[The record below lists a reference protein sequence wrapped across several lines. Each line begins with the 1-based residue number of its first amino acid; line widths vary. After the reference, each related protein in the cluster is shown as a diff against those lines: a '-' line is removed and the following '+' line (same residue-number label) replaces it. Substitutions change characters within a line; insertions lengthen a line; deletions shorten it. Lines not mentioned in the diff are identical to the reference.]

1 MELPKLSSI
10 MPNKEYHSLDAR
22 SSTDLRNILKSEE
35 LFMSKLNEI
44 IEPTKAMQQGT
55 ALHTY
60 FLEREKFK
68 DEVSV
73 KSSDIKLTTKAGK
86 EWVAEQ
92 KDKIII
98 DEEFFNIFPIIEE
111 KIDNKASDIFKIG
124 GLTEASFFWKDK
136 YDIDCKC
143 RPDYIS
149 SDFSYMIDL
158 KTTADASPRGFKS
171 SVIKFNYAVQA
182 QFYLRGIEKSTNQ
195 KPSKFYFIA
204 IEKTKPY
211 HVEVYDL
218 DETWLSI
225 SDKDID
231 EALYRIDSLRSRNYK
246 PNGYSTE
253 CTTLHPPDYLINR
266 EKAPIQTGLS
276 INDIPLF

>member
-111 KIDNKASDIFKIG
+111 KIDNKASDIFRIG

-246 PNGYSTE
+246 ANGYSTE

-266 EKAPIQTGLS
+266 EKAQIQTGLS

>member
-111 KIDNKASDIFKIG
+111 KIDNKASDIFRIG

-246 PNGYSTE
+246 ANGYSTE

>member
-68 DEVSV
+68 DEVSI

-111 KIDNKASDIFKIG
+111 KIDNKASDIFRIG

>member
-1 MELPKLSSI
+1 MNRQVPLLDIS
-10 MPNKEYHSLDAR
+10 NKEYHQDDAK
-22 SSTDLRNILKSEE
+22 SSTDMRNILKSEE
-35 LFMSKLNEI
+35 LFMSKLTQV

-60 FLEREKFK
+60 FLERDKFK
-68 DEVSV
+68 NEVAV
-73 KSSDIKLTTKAGK
+73 KDSDIKLTTKAGK

-98 DEEFFNIFPIIEE
+98 DEDFFNIFPIVEE
-111 KIDNKASDIFKIG
+111 KINSKASDIFKEDGIK
-124 GLTEASFFWKDK
+124 EASFFWDDI
-136 YDIDCKC
+136 YDIKCKC
-143 RPDYIS
+143 RPDYLS
-149 SDFSYMIDL
+149 PDFSYMIDL

-182 QFYLRGIEKSTNQ
+182 QFYIRGIQKYTDV
-195 KPSKFYFIA
+195 KPSKFYFIV

-211 HVEVYDL
+211 HVELYDL

-225 SDKDID
+225 ADKEID
-231 EALYRIDSLRSRNYK
+231 EALYRIDSLRDRKYI
-246 PNGYSTE
+246 PNGYTIE
-253 CTTLHPPDYLINR
+253 CTTLHPPDYLLNR
-266 EKAPIQTGLS
+266 DNPKVKTGLN

>member
-1 MELPKLSSI
+1 MNRPVPLLDI
-10 MPNKEYHSLDAR
+10 PNKEYHQDDAK
-22 SSTDLRNILKSEE
+22 SSTDMRNILKSEE
-35 LFMSKLNEI
+35 LFMSKLTEV

-60 FLEREKFK
+60 FLERDKFK
-68 DEVSV
+68 NEVSV
-73 KSSDIKLTTKAGK
+73 KNSDIKLTTKAGK

-98 DEEFFNIFPIIEE
+98 DEDFFNIFPIVEE
-111 KIDNKASDIFKIG
+111 KINSKASDIFREDGIK
-124 GLTEASFFWKDK
+124 EASFFWDDK
-136 YDIDCKC
+136 YDIQCKC
-143 RPDYIS
+143 RPDYLS
-149 SDFSYMIDL
+149 PDFSYMIDL

-182 QFYLRGIEKSTNQ
+182 QFYIRGIQKYTDL
-195 KPSKFYFIA
+195 KPSKFYFIV

-225 SDKDID
+225 ADKEID
-231 EALYRIDSLRSRNYK
+231 EALYRIDSLRDRKYI
-246 PNGYSTE
+246 PNGYTIE
-253 CTTLHPPDYLINR
+253 CTTLHPPDYLLNR
-266 EKAPIQTGLS
+266 DNPKVKTGVN

>member
-1 MELPKLSSI
+1 MNRQVPLLDIS
-10 MPNKEYHSLDAR
+10 NKEYHQDDAK
-22 SSTDLRNILKSEE
+22 SSTDMRNILKSEE
-35 LFMSKLNEI
+35 LFMSKLTEV

-60 FLEREKFK
+60 FLERDKFK
-68 DEVSV
+68 NEVAV
-73 KSSDIKLTTKAGK
+73 KDSDIKLTTKAGK

-98 DEEFFNIFPIIEE
+98 DEDFFNIFPIVEE
-111 KIDNKASDIFKIG
+111 KINSKASDIFKEDGIK
-124 GLTEASFFWKDK
+124 EASFFWDDI
-136 YDIDCKC
+136 YDIKCKC
-143 RPDYIS
+143 RPDYLS
-149 SDFSYMIDL
+149 PDFSYMIDL

-182 QFYLRGIEKSTNQ
+182 QFYIRGIQKYTDV
-195 KPSKFYFIA
+195 KPSKFYFIV

-211 HVEVYDL
+211 HVELYDL

-225 SDKDID
+225 ADKEID
-231 EALYRIDSLRSRNYK
+231 EALYRIDSLRDRKYI
-246 PNGYSTE
+246 PNGYTIE
-253 CTTLHPPDYLINR
+253 CTTLHPPDYLLNR
-266 EKAPIQTGLS
+266 DNPKVKTGLN

>member
-1 MELPKLSSI
+1 MNRQVPLLDIS
-10 MPNKEYHSLDAR
+10 NKEYHQDDAK
-22 SSTDLRNILKSEE
+22 SSTDMRNILKSEE
-35 LFMSKLNEI
+35 LFMSKLTEV

-60 FLEREKFK
+60 FLERDKFK
-68 DEVSV
+68 NEVAV
-73 KSSDIKLTTKAGK
+73 KNSDIKLTTKAGK

-98 DEEFFNIFPIIEE
+98 DEDFFNIFPVVEE
-111 KIDNKASDIFKIG
+111 KINSKASDIFREDGIK
-124 GLTEASFFWKDK
+124 EASFFWDDK
-136 YDIDCKC
+136 YDIKCKC
-143 RPDYIS
+143 RPDYLS
-149 SDFSYMIDL
+149 PDFSYMIDL

-182 QFYLRGIEKSTNQ
+182 QFYIRGIQKYTDV
-195 KPSKFYFIA
+195 KPSKFYFIV

-211 HVEVYDL
+211 HVELYDL

-225 SDKDID
+225 ADKEID
-231 EALYRIDSLRSRNYK
+231 EALYRIDSLRDRKYI
-246 PNGYSTE
+246 PNGYTIE
-253 CTTLHPPDYLINR
+253 CTTLHPPDYLLNR
-266 EKAPIQTGLS
+266 DNPKVKTGIS

>member
-111 KIDNKASDIFKIG
+111 KIDNKASDIFRIG

>member
-68 DEVSV
+68 DEVSI

-111 KIDNKASDIFKIG
+111 KIDNKASDIFRIG

-246 PNGYSTE
+246 ANGYSTE

-266 EKAPIQTGLS
+266 EKAQIQTGLS

>member
-1 MELPKLSSI
+1 MNQLYPLI
-10 MPNKEYHSLDAR
+10 DMPNKEYHQDDAK
-22 SSTDLRNILKSEE
+22 SSTDMRNILKSEE

-111 KIDNKASDIFKIG
+111 KIDNKASDIFRIG

-253 CTTLHPPDYLINR
+253 CTTLHPPDYLVNR
-266 EKAPIQTGLS
+266 EKPQIQTGLS

>member
-1 MELPKLSSI
+1 MNRQVPLLDIS
-10 MPNKEYHSLDAR
+10 NKEYHQDDAK
-22 SSTDLRNILKSEE
+22 SSTDMRNILKSEE
-35 LFMSKLNEI
+35 LFMSKLTEV

-60 FLEREKFK
+60 FLERDKFK
-68 DEVSV
+68 NEVAV
-73 KSSDIKLTTKAGK
+73 KDSDIKLTTKAGK

-98 DEEFFNIFPIIEE
+98 DEDFFNIFPVVEE
-111 KIDNKASDIFKIG
+111 KINSKASDIFKEDGIK
-124 GLTEASFFWKDK
+124 EASFFWDDI
-136 YDIDCKC
+136 YDIKCKC
-143 RPDYIS
+143 RPDYLS
-149 SDFSYMIDL
+149 PDFSYMIDL

-182 QFYLRGIEKSTNQ
+182 QFYIRGIQKYTDV
-195 KPSKFYFIA
+195 KPSKFYFIV

-211 HVEVYDL
+211 HVELYDL

-225 SDKDID
+225 ADKEID
-231 EALYRIDSLRSRNYK
+231 EALYRIDSLRDRKYI
-246 PNGYSTE
+246 PNGYTIE
-253 CTTLHPPDYLINR
+253 CTTLHPPDYLLNR
-266 EKAPIQTGLS
+266 DNPKVKTGLN

>member
-111 KIDNKASDIFKIG
+111 KIDNKASDIFRIG

-218 DETWLSI
+218 DETSLSI

>member
-1 MELPKLSSI
+1 MIRQIPLLDI
-10 MPNKEYHSLDAR
+10 PNKEYHQDDAK
-22 SSTDLRNILKSEE
+22 SSTDMRNILKSEE
-35 LFMSKLNEI
+35 LFMSKLTEV

-60 FLEREKFK
+60 FLERDKFK
-68 DEVSV
+68 NEVAV
-73 KSSDIKLTTKAGK
+73 KNSDIKLTTKAGK

-98 DEEFFNIFPIIEE
+98 DEDFFNIFPIVEE
-111 KIDNKASDIFKIG
+111 KINSKASDIFKEDGIK
-124 GLTEASFFWKDK
+124 EASFFWDDI
-136 YDIDCKC
+136 YDIKCKC
-143 RPDYIS
+143 RPDYLS
-149 SDFSYMIDL
+149 PDFSYMIDL

-182 QFYLRGIEKSTNQ
+182 QFYIRGIQKYTDV
-195 KPSKFYFIA
+195 KPSKFYFIV

-211 HVEVYDL
+211 HVELYDL

-225 SDKDID
+225 ADKEID
-231 EALYRIDSLRSRNYK
+231 EALYRIDSLRDRKYI
-246 PNGYSTE
+246 PNGYTIE
-253 CTTLHPPDYLINR
+253 CTTLHPPDYLLNR
-266 EKAPIQTGLS
+266 DNPKVKTGLN

>member
-1 MELPKLSSI
+1 MNRQVPLI
-10 MPNKEYHSLDAR
+10 DMPNKEYHQDDAK
-22 SSTDLRNILKSEE
+22 SSTDMRNILKSEE

-253 CTTLHPPDYLINR
+253 CTTLHPPDYLVNR
-266 EKAPIQTGLS
+266 EKPQIQTGLS

>member
-68 DEVSV
+68 DEVSI